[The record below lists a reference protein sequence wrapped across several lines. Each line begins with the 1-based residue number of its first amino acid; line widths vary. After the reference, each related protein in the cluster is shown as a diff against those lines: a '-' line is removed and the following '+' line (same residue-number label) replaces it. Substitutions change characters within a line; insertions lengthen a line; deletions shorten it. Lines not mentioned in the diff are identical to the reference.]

1 MTSIMTVFDSL
12 FDSNNRIGHCMAC
25 GEDKMKHYYLNIIR
39 FSLEANQSD
48 PESLFKTDWEG
59 FYEFCHR
66 HSIEGVILSGIDRAN
81 IRIDQKVLFEWIA
94 LSEKIRRRNEI
105 LNKRTVEISDWFRER
120 GYRSVILKG
129 QANSLM
135 YPNPEARCPGDIDIW
150 VEGEQKTVIKMI
162 MEQWADAHY
171 SIHHIDMPAFKDVS
185 VEVHYR
191 PIYLRNWFLDKK
203 LARYI
208 SSIEEPQFSNK
219 VQLEGKEIGHLTDD
233 FNAVYEMLHMYAH
246 FFTSRNSFK
255 QFIDYYYLL
264 KRGLSE
270 QQKADVAA
278 RFEEFKVDRYAR
290 GIMWIMKD
298 TLGLD
303 EGFLIVEPSERIG
316 RAILRESKRYGTF
329 SSRKLLGVLQEFLGN
344 LRVVWL
350 FPGEV
355 IISPLF
361 LVWHQWWKLRMRLAL
376 R

>member
-1 MTSIMTVFDSL
+1 MKYEHRYLLRSL
-12 FDSNNRIGHCMAC
+12 
-25 GEDKMKHYYLNIIR
+25 LNVNLDISTCLDEI
-39 FSLEANQSD
+39 
-48 PESLFKTDWEG
+48 DWED

-66 HSIEGVILSGIDRAN
+66 HSIAGVVLDGIDRASV
-81 IRIDQKVLFEWIA
+81 RIDQKILLKWIA
-94 LSEKIRRRNEI
+94 LSESIRRRNEI
-105 LNKRTVEISDWFRER
+105 LNKRTVEISEWFRER
-120 GYRSVILKG
+120 GFRSVILKG
-129 QANSLM
+129 QANALM
-135 YPNPEARCPGDIDIW
+135 YPKPEVRSPGDIDIW
-150 VEGEQKTVIKMI
+150 VDGDERTVIKMI

-171 SIHHIDMPAFKDVS
+171 SIHHIDMSAFKDVS

-191 PIYLRNWFLDKK
+191 PIYLRNWFVDKK

-208 SSIEEPQFSNK
+208 SSIKEQQFSNK
-219 VQLEGKEIGHLTDD
+219 VLLEGKEIGHLTDD

-246 FFTSRNSFK
+246 FFSSRNSFK

-303 EGFLIVEPSERIG
+303 EGFLIVEPSKRIG
-316 RAILRESKRYGTF
+316 RAILWESMRYGTF
-329 SSRKLLGVLQEFLGN
+329 SSRKLWCVFQEFVGN
-344 LRVVWL
+344 LRLVLL

-355 IISPLF
+355 IIAPAF
-361 LVWHQWWKLRMRLAL
+361 LVWHQWWKWRMRLAL
-376 R
+376 RCH

>member
-1 MTSIMTVFDSL
+1 
-12 FDSNNRIGHCMAC
+12 
-25 GEDKMKHYYLNIIR
+25 MKLEYRDIIR
-39 FSLEANQSD
+39 FSLDANQDAPS
-48 PESLFKTDWEG
+48 SLDEIDWED

-66 HSIEGVILSGIDRAN
+66 HSIAGVVLGGIDRAN

-94 LSEKIRRRNEI
+94 LSEKIKRRNEI
-105 LNKRTVEISDWFRER
+105 LNKRVVEISEWFRER

-129 QANSLM
+129 QSNALM
-135 YPNPEARCPGDIDIW
+135 YPSPDVRSPGDIDIW
-150 VEGEQKTVIKMI
+150 VEGDQRTVIKMI
-162 MEQWADAHY
+162 MEQCAGAHY

-208 SSIEEPQFSNK
+208 SSFEEQQFSNK
-219 VQLEGKEIGHLTDD
+219 VLLEGKEIGHLTDD
-233 FNAVYEMLHMYAH
+233 INAVYEMLHMYAH
-246 FFTSRNSFK
+246 FFSSRNSFK

-278 RFEEFKVDRYAR
+278 RFKEFKVDRYAR

-303 EGFLIVEPSERIG
+303 DGFLIVEPSERIG
-316 RAILRESKRYGTF
+316 RAILRESMRYGTF
-329 SSRKLLGVLQEFLGN
+329 SARKFWCVLQQFVGN

-355 IISPLF
+355 LISPLF
-361 LVWHQWWKLRMRLAL
+361 LVWHQWWRLRMRWAL

>member
-1 MTSIMTVFDSL
+1 
-12 FDSNNRIGHCMAC
+12 
-25 GEDKMKHYYLNIIR
+25 MKSEYWDIIS
-39 FSLEANQSD
+39 FSLDANQDAPSCL
-48 PESLFKTDWEG
+48 EGIDWVD
-59 FYEFCHR
+59 FYVFCHR
-66 HSIEGVILSGIDRAN
+66 HSIEGIVLGGIDRAN

-105 LNKRTVEISDWFRER
+105 LNKRTVEISDWFSER
-120 GYRSVILKG
+120 GFRSVILKG
-129 QANSLM
+129 QANALM
-135 YPNPEARCPGDIDIW
+135 YPNPEMRCPGDIDIW

-162 MEQWADAHY
+162 MEQWAEAHY

-191 PIYLRNWFLDKK
+191 PIYLRNWFVDKK

-208 SSIEEPQFSNK
+208 SSIEEQQFSNK
-219 VQLEGKEIGHLTDD
+219 VLLEGKEIGHLTDD
-233 FNAVYEMLHMYAH
+233 FNAVYEMLHMYGH
-246 FFTSRNSFK
+246 FFSSRNSFK

-278 RFEEFKVDRYAR
+278 RFKEFKVDRYAR

-303 EGFLIVEPSERIG
+303 EGYLIVEPSERIG
-316 RAILRESKRYGTF
+316 RAVLGEAMRYGTF
-329 SSRKLLGVLQEFLGN
+329 SHKKLWYVLQEFAGN
-344 LRVVWL
+344 LRLVLL

-355 IISPLF
+355 LISPLF
-361 LVWHQWWKLRMRLAL
+361 LAWHQWWRFKMRWAL
-376 R
+376 RCH